1 MHLHEPSWSLWG
13 LHDFLI
19 MQKLKQII
27 TFILKFR
34 IAIIL
39 VLVILMGVS
48 AIQTIKKLKV
58 DNSLSIW
65 FLEEDPSY
73 KAYID
78 FQEKFGSD
86 EIFIVMLP
94 VENAIGVSAKTKLL
108 KLHQSIDSLPYVK
121 TSFSLAK
128 AKYPIYANSKIN
140 FDDLYNTARSEKG
153 LKSLLSKLPNI
164 SAQLITKDFKNQF
177 FYIQLNPTP
186 TIEEKRQSIGG
197 EIRNI
202 IEKQYSN
209 YYLTGPPVLN
219 EAYSKG
225 IYKESMV
232 FGGLTV
238 LVITL
243 LLLFLLPNKSYLLV
257 SLLSVAVPLA
267 LLFGI
272 ITSFG
277 FALNMISMLIPTILM
292 VYSVSDAV
300 HIINIYHKEGVRDK
314 NIEKIELITLA
325 VRKSFMPCFYTTLT
339 TFVGYFALYL
349 SPLPAFKNMG
359 VFTCIGLVLSF
370 LLVYII
376 TIIGFSFMAL
386 SFEKTKPLLS
396 INGLSQRQFIIW
408 LNRFTTQYK
417 MSLIIC
423 FTLVLFYGIYAVFQ
437 VKIDTNSRDLLAEG
451 KAKQDLRIIENELNG
466 SSRLQLNILTSNGEK
481 ILNAE
486 AMKYIEQFQEKLQ
499 ANALINAPV
508 SVVNIKQFLEKRT
521 PVLFQTNISQD
532 KMESTLSSIEN
543 KDNNFFTLFSEDF
556 KSVGIT
562 ISFKE
567 IKTSQLE
574 QLLFEVKRDFDD
586 TFPLDKYELKINGF
600 AVVFAQLNNF
610 ILQTQFKSFF
620 AAFFVAFLC
629 LWYFI
634 KSFRTTLLVLIPNLL
649 PLAILAIFM
658 SLLDIPLDVTTAM
671 ITPIMLGIAMDD
683 TIHLV
688 YKYKRSKHIKGSPE
702 TRMNNAMNYTGNA
715 LFSTTIALVGGFLI
729 ISSSAVPSV
738 RDFGLLCAITV
749 AIALITDIFYLPAL
763 LKKFDK

>member
-1 MHLHEPSWSLWG
+1 MRN
-13 LHDFLI
+13 
-19 MQKLKQII
+19 LKHTIGII
-27 TFILKFR
+27 IKFR
-34 IAIIL
+34 IAIIV
-39 VLVILMGVS
+39 VLSVLMGIS
-48 AIQTIKKLKV
+48 SYQTIKRLRV

-65 FLEEDPSY
+65 FLDDDPSY

-86 EIFIVMLP
+86 EIFIAMFP
-94 VENAIGVSAKTKLL
+94 VENAIGTSEKTQLL
-108 KLHQSIDSLPYVK
+108 KLHDAIDALPFVK

-140 FDDLYNTARSEKG
+140 FDNLYNTQRSEKG

-164 SAQLITKDFKNQF
+164 SGQLITEDFKNQF

-186 TIEEKRQSIGG
+186 TIEEKRQSLGS
-197 EIRNI
+197 EIRTL

-225 IYKESMV
+225 IYKESML

-243 LLLFLLPNKSYLLV
+243 LLLFLLPNKRYLLV

-272 ITSFG
+272 ITSMG

-300 HIINIYHKEGVRDK
+300 HIINIYHNEGASSE
-314 NIEKIELITLA
+314 NTSKIDLITLA
-325 VRKSFMPCFYTTLT
+325 IRKSFTPCFYTTLT

-370 LLVYII
+370 FLVYVI
-376 TIIGFSFMAL
+376 TIIAFSFMTLNFDDSKPIFAL
-386 SFEKTKPLLS
+386 KR
-396 INGLSQRQFIIW
+396 INQNQFIIW
-408 LNRFTTQYK
+408 LNRFTTVYK
-417 MSLIIC
+417 TRLIIG
-423 FTLVLFYGIYAVFQ
+423 FTLVLCYGMYAVFQ

-451 KAKQDLRIIENELNG
+451 KEKQDLRLVEKELHG
-466 SSRLQLNILTSNGEK
+466 SSRLQLNILTTNGEK
-481 ILNAE
+481 VLNAE
-486 AMKYIEQFQEKLQ
+486 ALKHLENFQNKLE
-499 ANALINAPV
+499 ANPLINAPV
-508 SVVNIKQFLEKRT
+508 SVVNIKNFLEKRT
-521 PVLFQTNISQD
+521 PVLFQTNASKED
-532 KMESTLSSIEN
+532 IEN
-543 KDNNFFTLFSEDF
+543 TLASVDIEDHSFFKLFSEDF
-556 KSVGIT
+556 TSAGMT

-574 QLLFEVKRDFDD
+574 QLLSDVKRDFEN
-586 TFPLDKYELKINGF
+586 TFPADAYTLQINGF
-600 AVVFAQLNNF
+600 AVVFSQLNNF

-629 LWYFI
+629 LWFFI
-634 KSFRTTLLVLIPNLL
+634 KSLRTTLLILIPNVL
-649 PLAILAIFM
+649 PLTILAIFM

-688 YKYKRSKHIKGSPE
+688 YKYRRSEHIKGTPE
-702 TRMNNAMNYTGNA
+702 TRMDKAMSYTGKA
-715 LFSTTIALVGGFLI
+715 LFSATIALVGGFLI

-738 RDFGLLCAITV
+738 RDFGLLCAVTV

-763 LKKFDK
+763 LKTFDK